1 MVTHTSVSTASVGS
15 GRLHD
20 VRLDL
25 LQDDDLEL
33 PDGSLAY
40 PRLVSAVA
48 PATPPASSLGSSD
61 GSPPRVKQPGPDT
74 RTGFS
79 AVELLNTPP
88 NSAELETEI
97 VDLRPLDTGATC
109 ETFIGYW
116 SNAGVDVVIKV
127 IAKETA
133 ALARNEAQV
142 YDVIRDSRVLFRR
155 VPRFIGLYRSAPSAE
170 EDLYA
175 VVTEYAGQSLEDRH
189 STWATL
195 SPPLK

>member
-1 MVTHTSVSTASVGS
+1 MVTHASVSTASVGS

-25 LQDDDLEL
+25 FQDDDLEL

-97 VDLRPLDTGATC
+97 LDLRPLDTGATC

-116 SNAGVDVVIKV
+116 SNAGVDVCD
-127 IAKETA
+127 
-133 ALARNEAQV
+133 QG
-142 YDVIRDSRVLFRR
+142 DSQGDSRPRTRR
-155 VPRFIGLYRSAPSAE
+155 SPSLQRYQRLQGVVSPCTSLYRSLQVRTQCRRRPS
-170 EDLYA
+170 
-175 VVTEYAGQSLEDRH
+175 RH
-189 STWATL
+189 CD
-195 SPPLK
+195 